1 MRTLVHVEGMSFD
14 AMATGIR
21 WGFES
26 FPENRDPLLTAET
39 HHGSREKFV
48 LYVEDL
54 DAMQAA
60 LGSAPAPFRWR
71 LRNP

>member
-1 MRTLVHVEGMSFD
+1 MVAADPRN
-14 AMATGIR
+14 IR
-21 WGFES
+21 FGYDELIS
-26 FPENRDPLLTAET
+26 LEIKERRIRDPLLTAET